1 MNILAF
7 CSGFALEVSLDSA
20 EGTLFPPIFFLFL
33 VFLRCIPK
41 QFFSRIL
48 ATPGPRQ
55 PCGCG
60 LSILF
65 LSGNASIP
73 VKGFDYP
80 PERKHRGKPVWPSRK
95 TTQIRHL
102 LRAPTLCLPSLSCKS
117 VAEMTGLPPHA
128 PVPGLVRRE
137 PREFPHSPRPLGP
150 LGSICHW
157 SSALSQ
163 CEVPQTGTQPAHRV
177 IQFSTL

>member
-1 MNILAF
+1 M
-7 CSGFALEVSLDSA
+7 DSA

-60 LSILF
+60 HSILF

-73 VKGFDYP
+73 VKGFGLP
-80 PERKHRGKPVWPSRK
+80 SGAETQRKADLAVKENHSDS
-95 TTQIRHL
+95 
-102 LRAPTLCLPSLSCKS
+102 APTLCLPSLSCKS

-128 PVPGLVRRE
+128 PVPGLVGRE
-137 PREFPHSPRPLGP
+137 LREFPHNPRPLGP

-163 CEVPQTGTQPAHRV
+163 CEVPLTGTQPAHQV